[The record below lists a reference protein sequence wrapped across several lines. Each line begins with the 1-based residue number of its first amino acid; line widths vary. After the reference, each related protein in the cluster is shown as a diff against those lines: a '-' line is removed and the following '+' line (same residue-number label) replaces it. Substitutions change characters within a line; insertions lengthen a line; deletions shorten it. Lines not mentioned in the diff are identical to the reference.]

1 MRIKI
6 PFTGRSIE
14 MRFSAGTDPPSWWG
28 RMFGRVTSS
37 GIDITETSA
46 LSFAAVYACIRVI
59 SESVAQIPL
68 KVYERLPNG
77 GKRESA
83 SHPLY
88 MLLHDWP
95 NDEMTSFTWRE
106 AMAAHLCGWGNCY
119 SFIDFARDGRPKS
132 IELLSPGR
140 VAVRRLESN
149 DMLVY
154 DVTSRKGRDIK
165 RVWRRL
171 C

>member
-14 MRFSAGTDPPSWWG
+14 LRFNVGSDPPSWWG
-28 RMFGRVTSS
+28 RMFGAATSS
-37 GIDITETSA
+37 GVSVTETSA

-77 GKRESA
+77 GKREA
-83 SHPLY
+83 PKHPLY
-88 MLLHDWP
+88 ALLHDWP

-106 AMAAHLCGWGNCY
+106 AMSAHLCSWGNCY
-119 SFIDFARDGRPKS
+119 SFIDFGPDA
-132 IELLSPGR
+132 PGQ
-140 VAVRRLESN
+140 
-149 DMLVY
+149 
-154 DVTSRKGRDIK
+154 
-165 RVWRRL
+165 
-171 C
+171 